1 MLPYGGDGRR
11 RAGGQVCGASGG
23 PWGGG
28 WEQVHLQQ
36 IPAGW
41 EPVPPTNP
49 LTWLLLLSARRPQLP
64 VVLSAPGAGLPK
76 EVTPEPPALS
86 PARPGLPGQLFAL
99 LWGRLVEQMT
109 SFEKK

>member
-1 MLPYGGDGRR
+1 MARCAVLR
-11 RAGGQVCGASGG
+11 GG

-49 LTWLLLLSARRPQLP
+49 LTWLPLLSAGRPQLP

-76 EVTPEPPALS
+76 EVTSEPPQ
-86 PARPGLPGQLFAL
+86 P
-99 LWGRLVEQMT
+99 
-109 SFEKK
+109 